1 MNRHPILSFLRSFI
15 LTAIVTG
22 LIIFGFVLLTFNLAG
37 GETLDEEEG
46 QHIAY
51 LIISILLVAI
61 AIGFSRRY
69 FKKNKAFAYGI
80 IVPPFLLFIAM
91 IVFVF
96 RDQSYTTNFDQH
108 TWKQSTWKPEGMAKT
123 LVKKNRLIGL
133 TRQQVKA
140 MLGDGS
146 EEFGINSDRGAII
159 YRIENNWMLSIIFQN
174 DAVVETIMK
183 RPGMM
188 TMKHSSCQLV
198 VNS

>member
-1 MNRHPILSFLRSFI
+1 M
-15 LTAIVTG
+15 
-22 LIIFGFVLLTFNLAG
+22 
-37 GETLDEEEG
+37 DQEEG

-51 LIISILLVAI
+51 LIISILLVAL
-61 AIGFSRRY
+61 AFGFSTRY

-80 IVPPFLLFIAM
+80 IVVPFLLFIAM
-91 IVFVF
+91 IVLIV
-96 RDQSYTTNFDQH
+96 RDQSYATRFDQH

-133 TRQQVKA
+133 TRQEVKA

-146 EEFGINSDRGAII
+146 EEYGANSDRGAII
-159 YRIENNWMLSIIFQN
+159 YRIENDWMLSIIFRN

-188 TMKHSSCQLV
+188 TLKLSSCQLLV
-198 VNS
+198 SS